1 MGMPEHDVV
10 VVGAGPNGLSAAVE
24 MARAGRSV
32 LVLEAEETIG
42 GGARSMELTLPGFV
56 HDAFSSVYPLGI
68 GSPFFRSL
76 PLAAHGLEW
85 VHPAAPL
92 AHPFDDGTVAVLE
105 RSVDATGETLG
116 PDARAWREL
125 VWPLVAHWHEL
136 VPDLLS
142 PLGFP
147 RHPFRMAAFGVT
159 GLRSLKHVVESRFR
173 GDRARALLGA
183 CSGHVG
189 LPLDFAATASYG
201 LVLVAAGHAV
211 GWPLALGGA
220 GSVTQALASYLRA
233 LGGEVRTG
241 ARVRSLADVPPAR
254 AMLLDVTARQFLA
267 MAGDRVHG
275 RYRRALE
282 RFRYGCGVFKV
293 DWALDGP
300 VPWKAPEVGRAG
312 TVHLVGSPAE
322 LFASEEAPWNGRHAE
337 RPLVLFAQPSALD
350 PTRAPPG
357 KHVAWGYCHVPNGS
371 EVDMTGVIEAQVER
385 FAPGFRDLILGRFS
399 ASPAVLQRADAN
411 LVGGDVNGGAGTL
424 SQLFFRPA
432 PRVHPYRT
440 PLPGVY
446 LCSASTPPGGGVHG
460 MCGYHAARAA
470 LADGY

>member
-1 MGMPEHDVV
+1 MEQSDVV

-42 GGARSMELTLPGFV
+42 GGARTVELTLPGFQ
-56 HDAFSSVYPLGI
+56 HDAYSSVYPLGV
-68 GSPFFRSL
+68 GSPFFQSL
-76 PLAAHGLEW
+76 PLAEHGLEW

-92 AHPFDDGTVAVLE
+92 AHPFDDGTVAILE
-105 RSVDATGETLG
+105 RSVHATGDTLG
-116 PDARAWREL
+116 ADARAWREL
-125 VWPLVAHWHEL
+125 VWPLVSHWHEL
-136 VPDLLS
+136 APDLLS
-142 PLGFP
+142 PLGIP

-159 GLRSLKHVVESRFR
+159 GLRSLKHVNDTHFR
-173 GDRARALLGA
+173 GDHARALLGA

-211 GWPLALGGA
+211 GWPVALGGA
-220 GSVTQALASYLRA
+220 GRVTQALASYLRS

-241 ARVRSLADVPPAR
+241 VRVRSLAELPPAR
-254 AMLLDVTARQFLA
+254 TVLLDVTARQLLEI
-267 MAGDRVHG
+267 AGDRVRG

-282 RFRYGCGVFKV
+282 RFRYGCGIFKV

-300 VPWKAPEVGRAG
+300 VPWTAPGINRAG
-312 TVHLVGSPAE
+312 TVHLVGTPAE
-322 LFASEEAPWNGRHAE
+322 LYESELAPWNGRHCE

-350 PTRAPPG
+350 PTRAPKG

-371 EVDMTGVIEAQVER
+371 TTDMTDVIESQVER
-385 FAPGFRDLILGRFS
+385 FAPGFRDIILARFS
-399 ASPAVLQRADAN
+399 ASPAVLQSRDAN

-432 PRVHPYRT
+432 PLVHPYRT
-440 PLPGVY
+440 PIPGVY

-470 LADGY
+470 LGDGY